1 MAQCAPSVYNASLDY
16 GYNSS
21 TYPDSYNKCTEEL
34 YGWPE
39 VAILWCADTYV
50 QTEYN
55 CVSPYTCDQQPW
67 CDLGP
72 KSGYANR
79 RILCATAEREY
90 PEQWKASYCSYAN
103 RRDVA
108 LEWEEVLIKAGVKTC
123 ICGYAYDLYQTSIN
137 YSAPNYFGD
146 FCPPG
151 FCTNQASFEWEC
163 QNGNVVKVSE

>member
-1 MAQCAPSVYNASLDY
+1 MYNLNVYKRSLSQTEAEAHDAPPYLLIHTIHTHHGVTMSQCLPAIFNTSLDY

-67 CDLGP
+67 SDLDP
-72 KSGYANR
+72 QSGYADR
-79 RILCATAEREY
+79 RILCATSQREY
-90 PEQWKASYCSYAN
+90 E
-103 RRDVA
+103 
-108 LEWEEVLIKAGVKTC
+108 KAGGVK
-123 ICGYAYDLYQTSIN
+123 
-137 YSAPNYFGD
+137 
-146 FCPPG
+146 
-151 FCTNQASFEWEC
+151 W
-163 QNGNVVKVSE
+163 

>member
-1 MAQCAPSVYNASLDY
+1 VAYTLEPVVECDCCTFPKLCVLYLMYLRRYQCVPTPVSSHPPLLPPSTMSISAACRKNKAEAQDAPPCLLIHTIHTHLAVTMAQRTPSVYNASLDY

-34 YGWPE
+34 YSWPE

-79 RILCATAEREY
+79 RILCATSQREY
-90 PEQWKASYCSYAN
+90 
-103 RRDVA
+103 
-108 LEWEEVLIKAGVKTC
+108 
-123 ICGYAYDLYQTSIN
+123 
-137 YSAPNYFGD
+137 
-146 FCPPG
+146 
-151 FCTNQASFEWEC
+151 
-163 QNGNVVKVSE
+163 